1 MGHYSRTIDFI
12 TVPLTYPSLTL
23 SKCPCQPLIH
33 LIPWLSILTAFG
45 QKGQY
50 FLWRVPECCNINS
63 KKRERKQRKQ
73 KWRSRLHQRSAA
85 RMETWC
91 IAIICYQLVS
101 LNFHCSHTHRHIL
114 SVRTKKRYASAHTR
128 TGGNGARTQQTQ
140 SYISYKHTFSPL
152 FPLSSSPWW
161 NRGCHAVTVCGRRT
175 NKCFPPRKGNLNR
188 KTTWQL
194 CHIIKH
200 HTHSYTPQLLFGKLF
215 TVRFIHINYKS
226 SQKLSVWF
234 RMFFCLLRQ
243 LFGFFQS
250 SDIYTLIIRFSKL

>member
-50 FLWRVPECCNINS
+50 FLWRVPECYNIDS
-63 KKRERKQRKQ
+63 KKRKRKERKR

-114 SVRTKKRYASAHTR
+114 SVRTKKGMHQHTPGQ
-128 TGGNGARTQQTQ
+128 GGMEPEHNRHNPTF
-140 SYISYKHTFSPL
+140 HTNTS
-152 FPLSSSPWW
+152 FPLSFLFFLMKSRLPC
-161 NRGCHAVTVCGRRT
+161 RDCMRQTHEQV
-175 NKCFPPRKGNLNR
+175 FPPEERQSKWENDMTALPHNQTPHPELH
-188 KTTWQL
+188 TTTFVWEAFHCPL
-194 CHIIKH
+194 
-200 HTHSYTPQLLFGKLF
+200 YTYKL
-215 TVRFIHINYKS
+215 
-226 SQKLSVWF
+226 
-234 RMFFCLLRQ
+234 
-243 LFGFFQS
+243 
-250 SDIYTLIIRFSKL
+250 

>member
-50 FLWRVPECCNINS
+50 FLWRVPECYNIDS
-63 KKRERKQRKQ
+63 KKRKRKERKR

-91 IAIICYQLVS
+91 IAIICDQLVS

-114 SVRTKKRYASAHTR
+114 SVRTKKVCISTHQDRGEWSQNTTDTILHFI
-128 TGGNGARTQQTQ
+128 QTQ
-140 SYISYKHTFSPL
+140 VSPS
-152 FPLSSSPWW
+152 LSSFLIFLMKSRLPC
-161 NRGCHAVTVCGRRT
+161 RDCMRQTHEQV
-175 NKCFPPRKGNLNR
+175 FPPEERQSKWENDMTALPHNQ
-188 KTTWQL
+188 TP
-194 CHIIKH
+194 H
-200 HTHSYTPQLLFGKLF
+200 PQLHTTTFVWEAFHCPLYTYKL
-215 TVRFIHINYKS
+215 
-226 SQKLSVWF
+226 
-234 RMFFCLLRQ
+234 
-243 LFGFFQS
+243 
-250 SDIYTLIIRFSKL
+250 